1 MLNGINFITKKNNWF
16 VYSIYMSFCLS
27 VYSQESPSILFTH
40 KGKCPI
46 SCFLPNCFLHADSAL
61 RSLLDP
67 NHLFLWTEG
76 IFLNFSPN
84 PLLHGLMHLN
94 HSSNQI

>member
-1 MLNGINFITKKNNWF
+1 MLSGINFITKKNNWF

-27 VYSQESPSILFTH
+27 VYSSILFNH
-40 KGKCPI
+40 KGKCPV
-46 SCFLPNCFLHADSAL
+46 SRFLPNGFLHADSAL

-76 IFLNFSPN
+76 IFVNFSPN
-84 PLLHGLMHLN
+84 PLLHGFMHLN